1 MLNQILAE
9 RATPEIFLDHNLSQN
24 SVIIEENNSPDFLD
38 NFQDENSSG
47 EQSKII
53 RSDTNNSEENFN
65 FDNLINPKI
74 PGVEN
79 TANYQNKLLGET
91 EPKDFNNTVN
101 YDSDEQNQTAK
112 EGFIQNKKPDSSNKR
127 SLKDFKLF

>member
-1 MLNQILAE
+1 MCC
-9 RATPEIFLDHNLSQN
+9 IFLDHNLSQN

-47 EQSKII
+47 EQSSII
-53 RSDTNNSEENFN
+53 RSDTNNSEKNFN
-65 FDNLINPKI
+65 FDNLINPII
-74 PGVEN
+74 PQVEN

-112 EGFIQNKKPDSSNKR
+112 EGFIQKIK
-127 SLKDFKLF
+127 SLIPATKDP